1 MKKNNYLKLLLYSFW
16 SSPVVAWAQ
25 TAPVTVPTD
34 EPAFAGPVTEA
45 DWKEIFS
52 SSTFIDSEASATLI
66 IGNIFAFLFG
76 LATVFAIFYTLMNGF
91 KMITGGGNE
100 EKYTEAKKGLIWG
113 TVGIFITVA
122 AVIIARMVV
131 WVAANPQTF

>member
-1 MKKNNYLKLLLYSFW
+1 MKKNNYLKLLFYTIWL
-16 SSPVVAWAQ
+16 SPVVAWAQ
-25 TAPVTVPTD
+25 TGAVTVPAD
-34 EPAFAGPVTEA
+34 PDSGPVSASNWT
-45 DWKEIFS
+45 EIFKPA
-52 SSTFIDSEASATLI
+52 TFINSDTSVTAM

-122 AVIIARMVV
+122 AVIIARTVV
-131 WVAANPQTF
+131 WVANNPQTF